1 MLEVRIRQDSHQRLS
16 SFLATGHV
24 GLAESGQDV
33 VCAAISAILQA
44 AWLGLE
50 QVAKV
55 EVEGKRKTG
64 RLELR
69 WPAGMR
75 DDPAVRAIVGTAA
88 LSVEQIAAQFP
99 DHVRIIREQ
108 ATGESGPG

>member
-1 MLEVRIRQDSHQRLS
+1 MLVVRIRKDSQQRLS

-33 VCAAISAILQA
+33 VCAAISAVLQA

-50 QVAKV
+50 EVARV
-55 EVEGKRKTG
+55 ELQGQRKSG
-64 RLELR
+64 RLELT
-69 WPAGMR
+69 WPAGLR
-75 DDPAVRAIVGTAA
+75 DDPAVGAIVATAA
-88 LSVEQIAAQFP
+88 LSVERIAAQFP
-99 DHVRIIREQ
+99 DHVRIIHEQ